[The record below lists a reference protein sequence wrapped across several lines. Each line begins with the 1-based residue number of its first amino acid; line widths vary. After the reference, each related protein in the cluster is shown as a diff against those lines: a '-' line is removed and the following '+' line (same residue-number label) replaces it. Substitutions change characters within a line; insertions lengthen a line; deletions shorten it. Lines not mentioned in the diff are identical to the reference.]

1 MSKDKYTTKK
11 ELQNF
16 KEEICNLIENNNNDN
31 LDKLKSLEKKIDIND
46 KQNKK
51 FILDISKNLKEI
63 SNLLIKKKIMIL
75 KPKKKKIKKK
85 FKSLLPT
92 STIKLNM
99 NNQNKKFDNSEIK
112 NLKI

>member
-51 FILDISKNLKEI
+51 FILDISENLKEI
-63 SNLLIKKKIMIL
+63 SNL
-75 KPKKKKIKKK
+75 
-85 FKSLLPT
+85 
-92 STIKLNM
+92 
-99 NNQNKKFDNSEIK
+99 IK
-112 NLKI
+112 NKNHDFKTKEEKKN